1 MNRKKII
8 NNITRHNKF
17 IIGICLAVIVVI
29 IIVAMAG
36 SKETED
42 ITYRETTVEKGELVV
57 GITES
62 GSVDIGTVDQVFE
75 LDMSALQRAQTGSS
89 SGNSNSGFGAGA
101 SGMGSMGGGQ
111 GSFSTPG
118 GSSQGMGGMSG
129 MSGGSQNSGSS
140 QSGGGLS
147 GGSTD
152 MFGQIFNMAG
162 SSGSNQMQTSGNLTI
177 SEVCVSIGQKV
188 QEGDILYLLEEESV
202 EALKEELQSNVEKAE
217 ADLKAVYADQ
227 ELSRRTAQYNYDSS
241 IAYGDYASLEYDN
254 TIKNLQNAVKQAR
267 EDLAE
272 ARALHSDYSAQLSQF
287 TVDYEAAVEVLNQCI
302 WTVENTDKWTDT
314 YAYATAFQL
323 MESARSNVDTLKQK
337 KEQLESNTEQA
348 LKNVNSAA
356 TALNKAERNLES
368 GMLTADKTLALRKLA
383 YSTAQE
389 TYDIALAYLE
399 DAAESQEAT
408 SARAKERWEEFDS
421 HIDGNAVRA
430 VYNGVITSVPLAEG
444 DTITTNDTLVTL
456 YDTDS
461 VDMTVS
467 IDEDDMTDIAVGTQ
481 ANINLTAYPN
491 KIFQATVSE
500 ISDASRDSNGNVT
513 YEVTV
518 IISGDTSGLFQGMIG
533 DVTLITRQTKEVVYV
548 SNRAIIR
555 EGKNSYVKVKKED
568 GSVSKQ
574 KVTTGFSDGVNVEII
589 EGLSCG
595 DTVLI
600 ESKVSKS

>member
-518 IISGDTSGLFQGMIG
+518 IISGDTSGLFQGMTG

>member
-1 MNRKKII
+1 MNRKKIVKEI
-8 NNITRHNKF
+8 SRNKKV
-17 IIGICLAVIVVI
+17 IIGICLAVLILII
-29 IIVAMAG
+29 IIVAVAG
-36 SKETED
+36 NKESEE

-89 SGNSNSGFGAGA
+89 SGGGNSGFSGGT
-101 SGMGSMGGGQ
+101 SGMGSMGGSQ
-111 GSFSTPG
+111 GSFSAPG

-129 MSGGSQNSGSS
+129 MSGAMSGGSS
-140 QSGGGLS
+140 QSSSQSS
-147 GGSTD
+147 GNMD

-162 SSGSNQMQTSGNLTI
+162 STGSNQTQTTGNLTI
-177 SEVCVSIGQKV
+177 SEVCVSIGQQV

-202 EALKEELQSNVEKAE
+202 EALKEELQTNVEKAE

-227 ELSRRTAQYNYDSS
+227 ELSRQTAQYNYDSS

-254 TIKNLQNAVKQAR
+254 TIKNLQNAVTQAR

-272 ARALHSDYSAQLSQF
+272 ARALHSDYSAQLAQI
-287 TVDYEAAVEVLNQCI
+287 TADYEAAVEVLNQCI

-314 YAYATAFQL
+314 WVYATAFQL
-323 MESARSNVDTLKQK
+323 MESARSNADTLEQK
-337 KEQLESNTEQA
+337 KEQIQSNTEQA

-368 GMLTADKTLALRKLA
+368 GTLTADKTLAMRKLA

-399 DAAESQEAT
+399 DTAESQEAT
-408 SARAKERWEEFDS
+408 IARAKERWEEFDT

-430 VYNGVITSVPLAEG
+430 AYSGVITSVPLAEG
-444 DTITTNDTLVTL
+444 DAITTNDTLVTL

-461 VDMTVS
+461 VEMTMS

-481 ANINLTAYPN
+481 ANISLTAYPDE
-491 KIFQATVSE
+491 IFQATVSE
-500 ISDASRDSNGNVT
+500 ISDASTDSNGNVT

-518 IISGDTSGLFQGMIG
+518 IINGDTSGLFQGMTG
-533 DVTLITRQTKEVVYV
+533 DVTLITRQTKEVLYV

-555 EGKNSYVKVKKED
+555 DGRTSYVKVKKEG
-568 GSVSKQ
+568 GSIVKQ

-589 EGLSCG
+589 EGLSEG

-600 ESKVSKS
+600 ESKVTKS